1 MNGSWIDTLLA
12 WIAAHPVL
20 AGLVVFAIAFCDSL
34 IILGTIVP
42 ALPLMIAV
50 GVLIGMGELS
60 DPYAVACAA
69 LGAFAAGLSGHSIP
83 AGVLALCAGTLGYL
97 AGRRNG

>member
-1 MNGSWIDTLLA
+1 MQEPRKSTLLFVQD
-12 WIAAHPVL
+12 AAAEP
-20 AGLVVFAIAFCDSL
+20 
-34 IILGTIVP
+34 
-42 ALPLMIAV
+42 
-50 GVLIGMGELS
+50 
-60 DPYAVACAA
+60 AA

>member
-1 MNGSWIDTLLA
+1 MRKGPSEYPNYPEGPAPILA
-12 WIAAHPVL
+12 WDIMNDRL
-20 AGLVVFAIAFCDSL
+20 GLCSL
-34 IILGTIVP
+34 V
-42 ALPLMIAV
+42 M
-50 GVLIGMGELS
+50 
-60 DPYAVACAA
+60 A

>member
-1 MNGSWIDTLLA
+1 MNASWIDTLLA

-50 GVLIGMGELS
+50 GVLLS
-60 DPYAVACAA
+60 AISLFGLLSLMFGPVP
-69 LGAFAAGLSGHSIP
+69 AFP
-83 AGVLALCAGTLGYL
+83 
-97 AGRRNG
+97 RF